1 MKKILALLTIFA
13 LLISLVLVVGC
24 AKKTTTIKT
33 EEGDVKI
40 ESEIDGEKTTIETE
54 EGKVEIGTGSK
65 IPDDWPSDMP
75 VYPSAEIQGSWNMTG
90 EAGAENIA
98 VVLITQDSIDQVKDY
113 YKQKLPANGWTI
125 EDSGTFSSAEGTF
138 GGFTITKGS
147 RNGNVTFGTSD
158 EGITITIGVYNE

>member
-1 MKKILALLTIFA
+1 MKKFLALLIIST
-13 LLISLVLVVGC
+13 LLISLVLIAGC

-40 ESEIDGEKTTIETE
+40 ESEIDGGKTTIETE
-54 EGKVEIGTGSK
+54 EGKVEIGTESE

-75 VYPSAEIQGSWNMTG
+75 VYPGAEIQGSWDMTG

-98 VVLITQDSIDQVKDY
+98 VVLITQDSVDQVKDY
-113 YKQKLPANGWTI
+113 YKKELPANGWTI
-125 EDSGTFSSAEGTF
+125 EDSGTFSGNGETF

-147 RNGNVTFGTSD
+147 RNGNITFGTSD
-158 EGITITIGVYNE
+158 EGVTITIGVYSE